1 MLSLNI
7 YFQVLTIAA
16 HHIKLSFQKMKEK
29 ESNIIIL
36 GIGISTKKT
45 LFNRV

>member
-36 GIGISTKKT
+36 GTYRYLYQENT
-45 LFNRV
+45 F